1 MTREQAAALLGL
13 GDVASRSDILHAF
26 SRQAR
31 LTHPDLLP
39 DPTPETVRAANDRFV
54 LLTAA
59 RDLLLT
65 APDPAR
71 AATDGGQRASF
82 RDPAGGDERGRG
94 DSPAGA
100 DDGAEPPEEFPRVT
114 YVYEGAGRR
123 KRHGMGSSIATV
135 LVLAVV
141 LVSMVSWQDSWRMH
155 LLGLDRDL
163 TAVTEV
169 TSVADPLGSSDDCL
183 GTGACVLVNLTTPE
197 DCAKASAR
205 FEVTPAGTGDPTT
218 ETRELSGL
226 RAGTPVEVALPGRRA
241 ELLFL
246 GCAGSG

>member
-71 AATDGGQRASF
+71 AAGDGGQRASF
-82 RDPAGGDERGRG
+82 RDPAADERGYG
-94 DSPAGA
+94 NSPTNA
-100 DDGAEPPEEFPRVT
+100 DEDADVPEEFPHVA
-114 YVYEGAGRR
+114 YVYEGPGRR

-141 LVSMVSWQDSWRMH
+141 LVSVVSWQDSWRMH

-169 TSVADPLGSSDDCL
+169 TTVADPLGSSEDCL
-183 GTGACVLVNLTTPE
+183 GAGACVLLNLTTPE
-197 DCAKASAR
+197 DCATASAR

-218 ETRELSGL
+218 ETRELTGL
-226 RAGTPVEVALPGRRA
+226 RAGTPFEVALPGERA